1 MSYEFVFPEL
11 ESRNLWGLF
20 FIPTFPYLKNKI
32 LDVHRIHLLCG
43 AFTGKELLNELL
55 QLINEEMILSQRSK
69 SLKIKHINVKVMM
82 KALLNLSNY

>member
-1 MSYEFVFPEL
+1 M
-11 ESRNLWGLF
+11 GII

-55 QLINEEMILSQRSK
+55 QLINEEMISK
-69 SLKIKHINVKVMM
+69 SKVPRI
-82 KALLNLSNY
+82 

>member
-1 MSYEFVFPEL
+1 M
-11 ESRNLWGLF
+11 GII

-55 QLINEEMILSQRSK
+55 QLINEEMIISQRSK